1 MKKSEFRKLLHG
13 EKFSPR
19 KNEVVT
25 LDSVTDPSF
34 AQSVRENLANPLP
47 YEPKKIYSNGV
58 ALQDMQPFDGMYVDK
73 HIAFQAAKELDSAE
87 HAKVKDWKKSQETK
101 ENEIAD

>member
-1 MKKSEFRKLLHG
+1 MNKNEFRKLLLG
-13 EKFSPR
+13 DKFSPR

-25 LDSVTDPSF
+25 LESVTDPSF
-34 AQSVRENLANPLP
+34 AQSIRENLTNPLS

-58 ALQDMQPFDGMYVDK
+58 ALQDLQPFDGMYVDK
-73 HIAFQAAKELDSAE
+73 HFAFHAAKELDSAE
-87 HAKVKDWKKSQETK
+87 HAKVKDWKKCQETK